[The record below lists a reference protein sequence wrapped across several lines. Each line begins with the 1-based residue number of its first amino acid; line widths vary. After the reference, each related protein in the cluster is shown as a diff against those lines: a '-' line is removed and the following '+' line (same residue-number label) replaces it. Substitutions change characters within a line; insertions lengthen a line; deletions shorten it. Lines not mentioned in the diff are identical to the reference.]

1 MKVERV
7 GEEDIPF
14 VCITLTRNEAKVLF
28 ELVNVNINKLKCYDK
43 PLDLPNDA
51 NDTFAEPLFNKL
63 ENLLGE

>member
-7 GEEDIPF
+7 DEEGTPF

-28 ELVNVNINKLKCYDK
+28 ELVNVNINKLKWYDV
-43 PLDLPNDA
+43 PLNLPNDA

>member
-28 ELVNVNINKLKCYDK
+28 ELVNVNINKLKC
-43 PLDLPNDA
+43 
-51 NDTFAEPLFNKL
+51 
-63 ENLLGE
+63 